1 MNDTLSRVPGEV
13 LRVRGLQFRHDRRRP
28 LLDEVALSLR
38 AGERLGLAG
47 ANGCGKST
55 LLQLLMGLLPA
66 DAGEIELL
74 GVRCRTEREF
84 SLLRGR
90 VGLLF
95 QDSDD
100 QLFCPT
106 VEEDVAFGPLN
117 QGHPTARVLE
127 IVARTLERLQLK
139 HLRERPIHHL
149 SGGEK
154 RLVALAG
161 LLAMQPEVLLLDE
174 PTTGLDERA
183 QRHLAELL
191 GTLPQAMLVVSHDAA
206 FLQAVTTRR
215 LVLRDGTVHDA
226 AAAQVLP
233 LAAARPGPR
242 YS

>member
-13 LRVRGLQFRHDRRRP
+13 LRIRGLQFRHDRRRP
-28 LLDEVALSLR
+28 LLDEVTLSLH

-84 SLLRGR
+84 SPLRGR

-117 QGHPTARVLE
+117 QGHPPARVLE

-174 PTTGLDERA
+174 PTTGLDDRA
-183 QRHLAELL
+183 QRHLAGLL

-215 LVLRDGTVHDA
+215 LVLRDGTLHDA

-233 LAAARPGPR
+233 LAGAGPGPR